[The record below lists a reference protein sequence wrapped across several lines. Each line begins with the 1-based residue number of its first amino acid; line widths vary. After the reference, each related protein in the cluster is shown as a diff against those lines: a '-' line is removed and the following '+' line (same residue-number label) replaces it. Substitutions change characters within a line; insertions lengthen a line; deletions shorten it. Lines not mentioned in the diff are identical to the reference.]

1 MLGALGNINEIK
13 DTVIHAQVKSWRLLR
28 QKVEIRRLMK
38 GGVSKKN
45 IMITDLQ
52 VPDRTL

>member
-38 GGVSKKN
+38 GEVSKKN

-52 VPDRTL
+52 VPD